1 MYGWVNIPGLQ
12 ILRNLGDKFGKGMN
26 ILKMVAGTIQRH
38 DLIQNDQ
45 SIVVGV
51 SGGPDSVCL
60 LHVLFQLAEE
70 LHIRSIYA
78 VHINHM
84 IRGREA
90 DEDEEY
96 VAGLCGRMEVPLHR
110 VAVDV
115 KRISA
120 EKGISV
126 EEAGREARY
135 SEFKSFAERIGAE
148 KIAVAHNRND
158 QAETVILNI
167 IRGTGLEGLKGMEY
181 KRGNIIRPLLDIGR
195 IQIEDY
201 CGINLL
207 KPRTDSTNLTSIY
220 TRNKIRKKLIPSID
234 ELFNTDITSGI
245 VKMASLIKDDN
256 NYIEQMALSLYNQ
269 CVVKKDLCRV
279 ELKISKTVQ
288 QHPAVRRRIIRR
300 AIAEVKGDLKGIENV
315 HVQQADNLISNG
327 KTGSRLHL
335 PHKLRIERSYD
346 SVRIC
351 INCGDSEISESFSCE
366 LVLPGK
372 TPVGVRHEYVDA
384 FIFQR
389 EDAGN
394 VNVDTDRR
402 PAVQFF
408 DWDRIDGG
416 INVRN
421 RRKGDVFKP
430 LKSNGTKKLKEYF
443 IDNKVP
449 RELRDKIPVIAK
461 ESEIVW
467 VIGYKISDKFKVT
480 ENTKRILR
488 LEYKKTD
495 GENT

>member
-1 MYGWVNIPGLQ
+1 
-12 ILRNLGDKFGKGMN
+12 MN
-26 ILKMVAGTIQRH
+26 ILKMVADTVHRH
-38 DLIQNDQ
+38 DLIQNDE

-60 LHVLFQLAEE
+60 LHVLFQLADE

-96 VAGLCGRMEVPLHR
+96 VAELCKSMGVPLYS
-110 VAVDV
+110 VSVDV

-120 EKGISV
+120 RKGISV

-135 SEFKSFAERIGAE
+135 SEFKSFAERVGAE

-181 KRGNIIRPLLDIGR
+181 KRDNIIRPLMDIGR
-195 IQIEDY
+195 VQIEEY
-201 CGINLL
+201 CTANLL
-207 KPRTDSTNLTSIY
+207 NPRTDSTNLKAIY
-220 TRNKIRKKLIPSID
+220 TRNKIRKELIPSID

-269 CVVKKDLCRV
+269 CVIKKDLHGV
-279 ELKISKTVQ
+279 ELKISKTMQ
-288 QHPAVRRRIIRR
+288 QHTAVRRRIIRR
-300 AIAEVKGDLKGIENV
+300 AIADVKGDLKGIENV
-315 HVQQADNLISNG
+315 HVQQVDNLINNG

-346 SVRIC
+346 SVRVF
-351 INCGDSEISESFSCE
+351 INCDDSKIAEGFSYE

-372 TPVGVRHEYVDA
+372 TSVDARHEYIDA

-389 EDAGN
+389 EDAKK
-394 VNVDTDRR
+394 VNLDTDRR

-416 INVRN
+416 INIRN

-443 IDNKVP
+443 IDNKIP
-449 RELRDKIPVIAK
+449 RELRDEIPVIAK
-461 ESEIVW
+461 EREIVW